1 MYLRKHSCPLPFLI
15 QILPFDG
22 EGLGSR
28 DGAANGN
35 ILNIVALEALS
46 SLPTVHWMERSMDQ
60 QMVTESDQKFVTWS
74 ELLLERFKV
83 QPLVSLD

>member
-1 MYLRKHSCPLPFLI
+1 MH
-15 QILPFDG
+15 PFDG

-28 DGAANGN
+28 DGAADGSN
-35 ILNIVALEALS
+35 LNLVVLEAQS

-74 ELLLERFKV
+74 EFLLERFKV
-83 QPLVSLD
+83 